1 MTKFKRILAAMLTV
15 VLLFQSLELTL
26 VVNASQISNIMT
38 PTDIIHGAY
47 DPVYLPEEAYIPE
60 SDYEALFDPVNLREP
75 DKTYSLL
82 SDIEKIMWLMDVNES
97 QAYVMLGSYGDTAQ
111 AVYEAQEYW
120 ALSNNMY
127 GGSCP
132 ESVKSLVLNGVG
144 AQRALYSY
152 AASEILGLNHLDA
165 MLSDD
170 EIPELYELTDEYLI
184 YLAGVYYLSPEC
196 FREYCAETGM
206 TSELTAQL
214 LNDVFKELYPN
225 SGIEALAAD
234 EEEIPKAAPYYVN
247 SSENEAVSVVSG
259 SLIYKYDIAH
269 IPGVNGMD
277 IDLTLKY
284 DSAYS
289 SIPVKETVKSEYRT
303 DPIVDS
309 SGNRIGSS
317 ERSKTT
323 TTYGDYDWSNKTAL
337 MPASGWR
344 LDLDRIEK
352 NFSTPKIVFTD
363 GSECEIN
370 SKNTSDTVT
379 YSLTGINSK
388 RLSLE
393 PDFGTYYDSKYKLT
407 FEDGTKE
414 YFNDDGY
421 ITAKVD
427 RFGNRL
433 TFVYSDISIPVD
445 IVGSDDVFTKR
456 MTVSNGTSTVNI
468 DYSLTN
474 QRVTMPDGSVIRFK
488 FTKSHDDYLLES
500 ITDAEGLTTTFEYY
514 SVVDGPEI
522 YGNCHEE
529 YNGLGVLVYRYEYVH
544 EFLNR
549 LTYNYINRVTH
560 PTGAVTEYTYAK
572 GKNRSFNGVS
582 ERKDIDR
589 GRETGKVTYSYD
601 TSSTVRTEGDLSNT
615 YTYWDTGYVID
626 ETYFLDGLKY
636 INDYSYDLYSS
647 KTGKLSGFEKKI
659 YGKRYGTIIGAGSHY
674 DSELGCY
681 VGHPIYDFDSYA
693 TVKDYCT
700 YDVYGC
706 VTSKTI
712 NGVKYTYTYDPTYHI
727 MTSCQYTSGGMTVKE
742 VNTLTA
748 DKKNIKTKSIYVNNI
763 LSGKTEYTY
772 NSNGCVLTTKEYKS
786 SGSYVLTTNTYN
798 PSGWLASTTTAGV
811 TKSYTY
817 DSMGRVL
824 TETDGNGYLTSYTY
838 DSKGRITKKTN
849 PDGTSENRY
858 YTVSTSE
865 NSMTV
870 VDEAGYYKKYDYD
883 QFGNLLTVVDNAIT
897 VKSIVYDDHWRIASE
912 QDLNGITRYTYN
924 AKGDVASKKV
934 YSFTNSE
941 TPVYEEQYVY
951 DFDCDL
957 KIKKNT
963 KTL

>member
-38 PTDIIHGAY
+38 PTDIVLGAY
-47 DPVYLPEEAYIPE
+47 DPVYFPEEAYIPE

-82 SDIEKIMWLMDVNES
+82 SDIEKIMWLMDVDES

-170 EIPELYELTDEYLI
+170 EIPGLYELTDEYLI

-196 FREYCAETGM
+196 SREYCAETGM

-214 LNDVFKELYPN
+214 LNDAFKELYPN

-234 EEEIPKAAPYYVN
+234 EEEMPKAAPYYVN

-259 SLIYKYDIAH
+259 SLVYKYDIAH

-289 SIPVKETVKSEYRT
+289 SIPVKETVTSEYG
-303 DPIVDS
+303 P
-309 SGNRIGSS
+309 GY
-317 ERSKTT
+317 SKTT

-370 SKNTSDTVT
+370 SKTTSDTVT

-488 FTKSHDDYLLES
+488 FTKSRDDYLLES

-514 SVVDGPEI
+514 SVVDGPETYSNGFSNGSYSYAAI
-522 YGNCHEE
+522 Y
-529 YNGLGVLVYRYEYVH
+529 

-549 LTYNYINRVTH
+549 LTYNYINKITY
-560 PTGAVTEYTYAK
+560 PTGAVTEYTYVK
-572 GKNRSFNGVS
+572 GENRSFNGVS

-589 GRETGKVTYSYD
+589 GRETGKVTYSYND
-601 TSSTVRTEGDLSNT
+601 TSTVRTEGDLSNT

-674 DSELGCY
+674 DSELGGY

-763 LSGKTEYTY
+763 LSGKTEYTS
-772 NSNGCVLTTKEYKS
+772 NSNGCVLTTKEYNS
-786 SGSYVLTTNTYN
+786 SRWSC
-798 PSGWLASTTTAGV
+798 
-811 TKSYTY
+811 
-817 DSMGRVL
+817 
-824 TETDGNGYLTSYTY
+824 
-838 DSKGRITKKTN
+838 
-849 PDGTSENRY
+849 RY
-858 YTVSTSE
+858 IRFY
-865 NSMTV
+865 
-870 VDEAGYYKKYDYD
+870 
-883 QFGNLLTVVDNAIT
+883 
-897 VKSIVYDDHWRIASE
+897 R
-912 QDLNGITRYTYN
+912 
-924 AKGDVASKKV
+924 
-934 YSFTNSE
+934 
-941 TPVYEEQYVY
+941 
-951 DFDCDL
+951 
-957 KIKKNT
+957 
-963 KTL
+963 